1 MDKLLILG
9 AGGHGKVVSE
19 IAQLMNQWEGIAFLD
34 DREDIS
40 EVLEIPIVGRLADL
54 PTLTDEFKYAFVAVG
69 NNAARLKW
77 TERLSNHGFK
87 IPTLI
92 HPSSIVS
99 AKSSIEEGTV
109 IMAGA
114 VVNPDTTIG
123 RSCIINTAST
133 IDHDCTLKDGV
144 HISPGTHIGGTVK
157 IEKQTWICIGA
168 TIINNINIGHN
179 SVIAAGAVV
188 TKNVPSNV
196 IVAGVPAT
204 IKREFTAFK

>member
-1 MDKLLILG
+1 MAKLLILG

-19 IAQLMNQWEGIAFLD
+19 IAQLMKQWEEISFLD

-40 EVLEIPIVGRLADL
+40 EVLGISIAGKLADL
-54 PTLTDEFKYAFVAVG
+54 PALKSEYEYAFVAIG
-69 NNAARLKW
+69 NNTARLKW
-77 TERLSNHGFK
+77 IKKLSQHGFK
-87 IPTLI
+87 IPILI

-114 VVNPDTTIG
+114 VINPDTRIG

-133 IDHDCTLKDGV
+133 IDHDCILQDGV
-144 HISPGTHIGGTVK
+144 HTSPGAHLGGTVK
-157 IEKQTWICIGA
+157 VGERTWICIGA
-168 TIINNINIGHN
+168 TIINNIDIGCD

-188 TKNVPSNV
+188 TKDIPNNVL
-196 IVAGVPAT
+196 VAGVPAV
-204 IKREFTAFK
+204 IKE

>member
-1 MDKLLILG
+1 MAKLLILG

-19 IAQLMNQWEGIAFLD
+19 IAQLMKQWEEIAFLD

-40 EVLEIPIVGRLADL
+40 EVLGISIAGKLADL
-54 PTLTDEFKYAFVAVG
+54 PALRSEYEYAFVAIG
-69 NNAARLKW
+69 SNTARLKW
-77 TERLSNHGFK
+77 IKKLSQHGFK
-87 IPTLI
+87 IPILI

-114 VVNPDTTIG
+114 VINPDTRIG

-133 IDHDCTLKDGV
+133 IDHDCILQDGV
-144 HISPGTHIGGTVK
+144 HTSPGVHLGGTIK
-157 IEKQTWICIGA
+157 IGERTWICIGA
-168 TIINNINIGHN
+168 TIINNINIGCD

-188 TKNVPSNV
+188 TKDVLSNV
-196 IVAGVPAT
+196 LVAGVPAV
-204 IKREFTAFK
+204 IKE

>member
-1 MDKLLILG
+1 MAKLLILG

-19 IAQLMNQWEGIAFLD
+19 IAQLMKQWEETAFLD

-40 EVLEIPIVGRLADL
+40 EVLGISIAGKLADL
-54 PTLTDEFKYAFVAVG
+54 PALRSEYEYAFVAIG
-69 NNAARLKW
+69 SNTARLKW
-77 TERLSNHGFK
+77 IKKLSQHGFK
-87 IPTLI
+87 IPILI

-114 VVNPDTTIG
+114 VINPDTRIG

-133 IDHDCTLKDGV
+133 IDHDCILQDGV
-144 HISPGTHIGGTVK
+144 HTSPGVHLGGTIK
-157 IEKQTWICIGA
+157 IGERTWICIGA
-168 TIINNINIGHN
+168 TIINNINIGCD

-188 TKNVPSNV
+188 TKDVPSNV
-196 IVAGVPAT
+196 LVAGVPAV
-204 IKREFTAFK
+204 IKK